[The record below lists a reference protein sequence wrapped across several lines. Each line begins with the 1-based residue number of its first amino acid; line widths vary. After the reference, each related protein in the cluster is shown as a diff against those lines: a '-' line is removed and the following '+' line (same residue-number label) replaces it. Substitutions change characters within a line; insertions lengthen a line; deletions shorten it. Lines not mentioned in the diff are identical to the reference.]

1 MFRMHPDAYSFSKLR
16 IVIMIIFHPQIGRKI
31 TILQLGPEK
40 LYCYG
45 KKRMYYY
52 FLRPDLHSGVII
64 QVMIVTITMIVTK
77 TVMITISIIKREIGG
92 KLWGS
97 QMTLLPP
104 HWPLGQLSRD
114 MIGEKLFA
122 KLMKS

>member
-1 MFRMHPDAYSFSKLR
+1 MFRMHPDAYSFSKLWM
-16 IVIMIIFHPQIGRKI
+16 VIMIIFHPQIGRKI
-31 TILQLGPEK
+31 TILQLGLTK

-45 KKRMYYY
+45 KKIMYYY
-52 FLRPDLHSGVII
+52 FLRPGLHSGLII

-104 HWPLGQLSRD
+104 HWPLGQLSWD
-114 MIGEKLFA
+114 MTGGLFA
-122 KLMKS
+122 KLMK

>member
-1 MFRMHPDAYSFSKLR
+1 MFRMHPMHILFSKLR
-16 IVIMIIFHPQIGRKI
+16 MVIMIIFQPQIGRKI
-31 TILQLGPEK
+31 RILQLGLTK

-45 KKRMYYY
+45 KKRMYHY
-52 FLRPDLHSGVII
+52 FLRPDLHPGVII

-77 TVMITISIIKREIGG
+77 TIMITISIIKREIGG

-97 QMTLLPP
+97 QMTLLPS

-114 MIGEKLFA
+114 KIGEKLFA
-122 KLMKS
+122 KMMKS